1 MLRSLLALAFT
12 VGALAAQS
20 VPCVSANDA
29 TNTVGTSLSGYPFS
43 GPNVVAYRITSP
55 NAVVLRA
62 AQVYT
67 ASTLSASGYMTLEVY
82 DETAAGLP
90 GTRLAGGT
98 FQTSSA
104 LGLGWWGA
112 SFDGF
117 ALLQPATNYWLV
129 WREPGA
135 SRLPYEAGGVTTT
148 FARFT
153 GGNWVVQASLQPL
166 KWRGFCAPLDGQ
178 GRAPIGNACASSAGN
193 FPAAFANYAPAVGN
207 ANFQFEATG
216 FAAGGIALAVLGA
229 NPGWTPFPVPGA
241 PAGCDLNA
249 DPTVVVTVP
258 VGTGNQQA
266 SHTVGAAGH
275 CYFDLPIP
283 ANPALVGFAIDA
295 QFAGLDAGAVASL
308 PFVFTNALR
317 ATIY

>member
-1 MLRSLLALAFT
+1 MFRRLLTIAF
-12 VGALAAQS
+12 VSASLAAQS
-20 VPCVSANDA
+20 LPCVATNDA
-29 TNTVGTSLSGYPFS
+29 TNTVGTAVSGYPFS

-62 AQVYT
+62 AQLYT
-67 ASTLSASGYMTLEVY
+67 ASTLSTAGYMTLEVY
-82 DETAAGLP
+82 DESGGIP

-98 FQTSSA
+98 LQTSTA

-129 WREPGA
+129 WREAGG
-135 SRLPYEAGGVTTT
+135 SRLPYEPGGVTTT

-153 GGNWVVQASLQPL
+153 GGSWIVQTAQQPL
-166 KWRGFCAPLDGQ
+166 KWRGFCSPLDGQ
-178 GRAPIGNACASSAGN
+178 GRAPIGNACASSTGN
-193 FPAAFANYAPAVGN
+193 FPAAFANYAPTVGN

-216 FAAGGIALAVLGA
+216 FANGALALAVIGA

-241 PAGCDLNA
+241 PFGCDLNA
-249 DPTVVVTVP
+249 DPMVVVTVP
-258 VGTGNQQA
+258 VGAGNQQA
-266 SHTVGAAGH
+266 AHSVGAAGH
-275 CYFDLPIP
+275 CWVDLPIP
-283 ANPALVGFAIDA
+283 ANPALVGFVVDA
-295 QFAGLDAGAVASL
+295 QFAGLDVGVAAAL